1 MLVGLA
7 GAGAAGL
14 AVWYFGRDLPA
25 YKQLADYKPPVATR
39 VYAGDGRIMA
49 EFATQK
55 RVFVPIKSMPRLVID
70 AFLSAEDHNFFSHQ
84 GVDFSAI
91 VRAAITD
98 ALQSNSNRRP
108 VGASTITQQVA
119 KTFLLNNEVSLARKI
134 TEALL
139 ALRLEKLLSKDRI
152 LELYLNQIYLG
163 GGAYGVA
170 EAALKYFQ

>member
-1 MLVGLA
+1 MKVLSSFFKLVLTLAMLVGLA

-70 AFLSAEDHNFFSHQ
+70 AF
-84 GVDFSAI
+84 
-91 VRAAITD
+91 
-98 ALQSNSNRRP
+98 
-108 VGASTITQQVA
+108 
-119 KTFLLNNEVSLARKI
+119 FLV
-134 TEALL
+134 
-139 ALRLEKLLSKDRI
+139 
-152 LELYLNQIYLG
+152 G
-163 GGAYGVA
+163 GGP
-170 EAALKYFQ
+170 

>member
-1 MLVGLA
+1 MKVLSSFFKLVLTLAMLVGLA

-49 EFATQK
+49 EFAAQK
-55 RVFVPIKSMPRLVID
+55 RVFVPINSMPRLVID

-91 VRAAITD
+91 VRARLRTRYSLIPTD
-98 ALQSNSNRRP
+98 GRSEHRR
-108 VGASTITQQVA
+108 
-119 KTFLLNNEVSLARKI
+119 
-134 TEALL
+134 
-139 ALRLEKLLSKDRI
+139 
-152 LELYLNQIYLG
+152 
-163 GGAYGVA
+163 
-170 EAALKYFQ
+170 